1 MELGLVS
8 VIVASYNH
16 SEYLKERMDSL
27 INQTYKNVE
36 ILVIDDCS
44 TDGSREV
51 LRDYESHPKVKIIIR
66 EINGGWVNVSNQGA
80 DISKGE
86 FIIFANC
93 DDTCEPQMLE
103 KLVESIKKNPSAGIS
118 YCRSKIIDQSGKF
131 LGDDFLIREKAFR
144 NFCKTDILVPKDIFR
159 KFLLNSC
166 VIPNLSAALF
176 RKNCYIFSG
185 GMTGLYKVCADWDLF
200 FRVSQYNDTAYVS
213 DPLNSF
219 RQHKT
224 TIRNTT
230 KEHIYFSEV
239 LSLLLTQIVRQNL
252 TILERFKFRFHVMYL
267 WAVKMIQLSF
277 DGTQFFMSLSN
288 IVFNKDPA
296 ALLLLPIAL
305 VYRAF
310 IVTVKKLRNIF

>member
-16 SEYLKERMDSL
+16 SEYLIERMDSL

-118 YCRSKIIDQSGKF
+118 YSRSKIIDQSGKF

-144 NFCKTDILVPKDIFR
+144 NFCKT
-159 KFLLNSC
+159 
-166 VIPNLSAALF
+166 
-176 RKNCYIFSG
+176 
-185 GMTGLYKVCADWDLF
+185 
-200 FRVSQYNDTAYVS
+200 
-213 DPLNSF
+213 
-219 RQHKT
+219 
-224 TIRNTT
+224 
-230 KEHIYFSEV
+230 
-239 LSLLLTQIVRQNL
+239 
-252 TILERFKFRFHVMYL
+252 
-267 WAVKMIQLSF
+267 
-277 DGTQFFMSLSN
+277 
-288 IVFNKDPA
+288 
-296 ALLLLPIAL
+296 
-305 VYRAF
+305 
-310 IVTVKKLRNIF
+310 